1 MWFSINLASLFA
13 LETTLCLIFSNA
25 ASKQRFAL
33 QANSASDQANNALL
47 HFFALLPRISNA
59 LINFCITFQ
68 AIGHLEPLTNDST
81 FGSSFS
87 GF

>member
-47 HFFALLPRISNA
+47 HFFALLPRI
-59 LINFCITFQ
+59 
-68 AIGHLEPLTNDST
+68 
-81 FGSSFS
+81 
-87 GF
+87 